1 MLIVGATAAGAV
13 EYGAVV
19 LFADRARAVDRRFA
33 LTDENASTVAEICRR
48 LDGIP
53 LAIELAAARVNVL
66 PVRTL
71 AEKLDQR
78 LALLMARD
86 RSAAP
91 RHQTMRALIDWSYDL
106 LSPAEQRLFERLSVF
121 AGGCTLAAAISVC
134 GDDGTEELEM
144 VELLGSLVDKS
155 LLVAEVYRDQPR
167 YVLLETLREYAAE
180 RLARCGE
187 QPFVAA
193 RHTLAYYD
201 LAAGLER
208 GLDTTLDPA
217 WPSQIASEL
226 ENWRSALEWT
236 LTARGDVQLGQRLA
250 AVLRPVWVNAAFAY
264 DASDEGRRW
273 VRTALDMVDD
283 STPLDIIASLDYA
296 EAAIAFSF
304 AEAQRALT
312 SGARALAR
320 YRRMTE
326 PRGTAGVV
334 MIVGRTLLRLGQP
347 AEAEPL
353 LREGLDL
360 ARGLGAR
367 RLTGLL
373 LEGMAWARSVIGRL
387 DEARTYS
394 VEALA
399 IFREIRAADNAAS
412 VLLKSR

>member
-1 MLIVGATAAGAV
+1 M
-13 EYGAVV
+13 
-19 LFADRARAVDRRFA
+19 
-33 LTDENASTVAEICRR
+33 
-48 LDGIP
+48 
-53 LAIELAAARVNVL
+53 
-66 PVRTL
+66 
-71 AEKLDQR
+71 
-78 LALLMARD
+78 
-86 RSAAP
+86 
-91 RHQTMRALIDWSYDL
+91 
-106 LSPAEQRLFERLSVF
+106 
-121 AGGCTLAAAISVC
+121 
-134 GDDGTEELEM
+134 
-144 VELLGSLVDKS
+144 
-155 LLVAEVYRDQPR
+155 
-167 YVLLETLREYAAE
+167 
-180 RLARCGE
+180 
-187 QPFVAA
+187 
-193 RHTLAYYD
+193 
-201 LAAGLER
+201 AAGLER

-326 PRGTAGVV
+326 PRGTAGVL

-399 IFREIRAADNAAS
+399 IFREIRARTMRRATS
-412 VLLKSR
+412 